1 MGCRLDGGVIGT
13 GGDGRGGIG
22 DGGDIEELIKSED
35 ERNKPIITGGS
46 FVPGYFSKN
55 KCYSNDALTL
65 THYRVANF

>member
-35 ERNKPIITGGS
+35 ERNKPIITGGLFGRGS
-46 FVPGYFSKN
+46 FRGVIHSK
-55 KCYSNDALTL
+55 KFRTQL
-65 THYRVANF
+65 